1 MIQFDLPKQ
10 KSSIIK
16 VLGVGGGGSNAVNFM
31 FKQDIEGVDFIICNT
46 DSKAIEQSDVPNK
59 IQLGPHLTQGLGAG
73 ADPSVGKLATE
84 ESLEEIRKILEVN
97 TRMAF
102 ITVGMGGG
110 TGTGG
115 APIIAK
121 ICKDLGILTVGI
133 VTTPFGF
140 EGPRRQKQ
148 AEEGINQLK
157 PLVDTLLVISNDK
170 LRVQYGNLKMKEAFT
185 KADNVLATA
194 AKCIT
199 DVINSRGHIIVDF
212 ADVCTVMKNGGVA
225 ILGKAEVEGE
235 NRAERA
241 IEEALTSPL
250 LNDSDIKGAK
260 WILLN
265 INSAEGEHEC
275 TMDELETINNYLR
288 ERTGE
293 HSDVIM
299 GMGYD
304 ATLDKKLGITL
315 IATGFE
321 GKDPFKSETPKKAEA
336 PIEEKIVMTLVTD
349 AVVTEQI
356 KEEPL
361 SNEVTEKAADHF
373 ILDQTEET
381 PIHFSFDQ
389 TPVFEAPSLVAE
401 EALEEEVKEVVLDKY
416 DTIWELNAEASI
428 EAADSIEAEME
439 AEIAMEEKAV
449 APEEEMEVEE
459 EFEVEEEMELMAF
472 ENNELMPTLVLE
484 EEPAF
489 EDEVEAEMEEM
500 TEEME
505 EVNIEEMEE
514 EVEEEMFTLN
524 MEAEKEATV
533 VSEFILS
540 KPTNIYV
547 EEADEVAE
555 EISAPVIASNEVI
568 FEIHESD
575 PNLDMA
581 EDFVLEE
588 IDIEEE
594 VEEEVEEE
602 FMEEE
607 LMEEELMEAEMT
619 IDENIAQEEIVT
631 VEMYT
636 APVIETPAP
645 AEVVFETSFRYEEE
659 PSMQLVMREESN
671 TPVAHV
677 NQQANYDMPLDNAEE
692 QRRKVAERIQKLRNL
707 SFNINNANDP
717 SNDFESVPAYV
728 RRNMEMFGNTLA
740 SVENYYSKYTVDK
753 DENNQTQISTIN
765 TFMDGKKPD

>member
-31 FKQDIEGVDFIICNT
+31 FNQNIEGVDFIICNT
-46 DSKAIEQSDVPNK
+46 DSKAIEQSTVPNK

-84 ESLEEIRKILEVN
+84 ESLDEIRKILEVN

-140 EGPRRQKQ
+140 EGPRRQAQ
-148 AEEGINQLK
+148 AEEGIKQLK

-235 NRAERA
+235 NRAQRA
-241 IEEALTSPL
+241 IEEALNSPL
-250 LNDSDIKGAK
+250 LNDNDIRGAK

-265 INSAEGEHEC
+265 INSAEGDYEC
-275 TMDELETINNYLR
+275 SMDELETINNFLR

-293 HSDVIM
+293 NSDVIM

-304 ATLDKKLGITL
+304 ATLGQKLGITL

-321 GKDPFKSETPKKAEA
+321 HKDPFQKQTPKKAEA
-336 PIEEKIVMTLVTD
+336 PVEEKIVMTLLSEETANETNNLMTAPTE
-349 AVVTEQI
+349 AVAETPT
-356 KEEPL
+356 EEPR
-361 SNEVTEKAADHF
+361 
-373 ILDQTEET
+373 TEE
-381 PIHFSFDQ
+381 PILADGNF
-389 TPVFEAPSLVAE
+389 TLGE
-401 EALEEEVKEVVLDKY
+401 EALEAIEEVAAIVEEEVMSIHEVDEISEKEY
-416 DTIWELNAEASI
+416 
-428 EAADSIEAEME
+428 EAEMD
-439 AEIAMEEKAV
+439 AQISIAASEVMEEMV
-449 APEEEMEVEE
+449 SQPIVFEINDVYEGEDLEEEVELIKEEVVVNEVEE
-459 EFEVEEEMELMAF
+459 EVIMASFQEED
-472 ENNELMPTLVLE
+472 LE
-484 EEPAF
+484 EEIALN
-489 EDEVEAEMEEM
+489 EIEEEQIEEEVIVSELQAPVAETTHFILTKPTNIYAEHTEEEPLLEEMEEM
-500 TEEME
+500 P
-505 EVNIEEMEE
+505 VIEEMEE
-514 EVEEEMFTLN
+514 MEEFEEMEEEEMVEMEEMEEMVMQDDLAVTMQEIVEEEI
-524 MEAEKEATV
+524 V
-533 VSEFILS
+533 
-540 KPTNIYV
+540 
-547 EEADEVAE
+547 EVAE
-555 EISAPVIASNEVI
+555 ITMQAAPVQEPVVY
-568 FEIHESD
+568 ESS
-575 PNLDMA
+575 
-581 EDFVLEE
+581 FR
-588 IDIEEE
+588 
-594 VEEEVEEE
+594 
-602 FMEEE
+602 MEEE
-607 LMEEELMEAEMT
+607 PT
-619 IDENIAQEEIVT
+619 
-631 VEMYT
+631 
-636 APVIETPAP
+636 
-645 AEVVFETSFRYEEE
+645 
-659 PSMQLVMREESN
+659 MQLVMREESSFN
-671 TPVAHV
+671 A
-677 NQQANYDMPLDNAEE
+677 NQNNAKQHSSSFDMPMDDAEE

-707 SFNINNANDP
+707 SFNINNASDP
-717 SNDFESVPAYV
+717 NNEFDAVPAYV
-728 RRNMEMFGNTLA
+728 RRNLDLFGNTMA
-740 SVENYYSKYTVDK
+740 SVENYYSKYTVEK

-765 TFMDGKKPD
+765 TFLDGKKPD